1 MLKLNLKLIHTNKV
15 PATSSEKSVN
25 ANSSELEI
33 SFTENTTIRADPL
46 AKNKI
51 VKSLPICSL
60 GSFREMGIFKDC
72 WLALD

>member
-15 PATSSEKSVN
+15 PATSSKKSVN

-72 WLALD
+72 WLEPE